1 MLTLKIA
8 FRNVFR
14 QRRRSLLTGLSMT
27 GGYILFV
34 FSYSLLFFIYS
45 GIIDI
50 FTLDNTGH
58 IQIHKDDY
66 LDRPKIYK
74 SIQASTELENYLS
87 NHVTHHR
94 TYHPLDI

>member
-8 FRNVFR
+8 FRNIFR

-27 GGYILFV
+27 GGFMLFAFTISLV
-34 FSYSLLFFIYS
+34 EGSYSN
-45 GIIDI
+45 IIEI

-66 LDRPKIYK
+66 ADRAKIY
-74 SIQASTELENYLS
+74 
-87 NHVTHHR
+87 
-94 TYHPLDI
+94 